1 LSAPLRPEGSGGQ
14 ARVLRDKGGF
24 LSPAVSVV
32 DHDGRPAVLKDYRRK
47 NAVTRGL
54 LAPSLVKREFSVLR
68 HLEGIPG
75 IPRAYAVLEKR
86 ALVLEYIEGLTINKF
101 KAGELPDR
109 VYERLVDLVRAMHAR
124 GVVHLD
130 LRQRKNILIAGE
142 QPWLIDFAN
151 AMKGKLTTKLRAIDE
166 SALLKFKQRNWPHL
180 MTDADR
186 DAIKSHKF
194 LRKFWIFSPRGK
206 SVR

>member
-1 LSAPLRPEGSGGQ
+1 LSG
-14 ARVLRDKGGF
+14 RVLRDKGGF
-24 LSPAVSVV
+24 LSPVVSVV
-32 DHDGRPAVLKDYRRK
+32 DHDGRPAVLKDYRGK

-54 LAPSLVKREFSVLR
+54 IAPSLVKREYAVLR

-75 IPRAYAVLEKR
+75 IPKAYAVVEKR
-86 ALVLEYIEGLTINKF
+86 ALLLEYIEGKTINKF
-101 KAGELPDR
+101 KAGDLPDR
-109 VYERLVDLVRAMHAR
+109 VYLRLVDLVRAMHER

-151 AMKGKLTTKLRAIDE
+151 AMKGKMTSRLRSIDE

-186 DAIKSHKF
+186 EALKSHKF

>member
-1 LSAPLRPEGSGGQ
+1 MSG
-14 ARVLRDKGGF
+14 RVLRDKGGF
-24 LSPAVSVV
+24 LSPVVSVV
-32 DHDGRPAVLKDYRRK
+32 DHDGRPAVLKDYRGK

-54 LAPSLVKREFSVLR
+54 IAPSLVKREYAVLR

-75 IPRAYAVLEKR
+75 IPKAYAVVEKR
-86 ALVLEYIEGLTINKF
+86 ALLLEYIEGKTINKF
-101 KAGELPDR
+101 KAGDLPDR
-109 VYERLVDLVRAMHAR
+109 VYLRLVDLVRAMHER

-151 AMKGKLTTKLRAIDE
+151 AMKGKMTSRLRSIDE

-186 DAIKSHKF
+186 EALKSHKF